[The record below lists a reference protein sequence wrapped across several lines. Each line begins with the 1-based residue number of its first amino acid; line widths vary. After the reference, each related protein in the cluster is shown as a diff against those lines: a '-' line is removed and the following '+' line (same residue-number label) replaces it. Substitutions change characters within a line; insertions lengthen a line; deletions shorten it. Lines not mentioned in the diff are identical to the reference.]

1 MNHPSHDYQLPDDSF
16 LYNLDVNDWS
26 MLAHPEGTDQSDD
39 DRGVDEE
46 SGWLSQKR
54 QSDSEVEEV
63 VTEPVGEMFSYDR
76 QQLKPETKVA
86 AEPTSETL
94 CYNYDEQRPE
104 PEAKVAIEPTR
115 AKDEGE
121 MVGATETP
129 EVKAVPGLA
138 REQVIAEV
146 ALAGQVGQ
154 TARKEEKANTS
165 WIELEE
171 DEDWIELEEAEERAM
186 ELQEQKADLNAVV
199 LFVVMLALMKSQEQE
214 ANSDKPSVERLVD
227 DPDWQELGERTG
239 NKVRAEMMEVRA
251 SAASNKY
258 LRGSDGSKRD
268 IKQERALT
276 TKRADDAY
284 DLVKQLYANPGWSPD
299 ELLQKELLRLDIEE
313 SPDKARL
320 AETLDT
326 VHDLFGVGRDGHSGN
341 VGPHDISRIAQHDL
355 PRDGLSDL
363 EQYFAEH
370 DELKDGGCVGAIA
383 LYHLRKNPNG
393 DESIKKILQLTESG
407 SDVAEVADDYYD
419 VTEYDQKL
427 KLIDEM
433 VDQIDQYFD
442 KAGAEDPYR
451 CFTAKK
457 LGRFGGKG
465 NMLYRWVS
473 TRSSEYETMRLS
485 EDRLRQ
491 ITEKHASFGEV
502 YRYIVWKW
510 KKGLCEEASAIK
522 RGETKRR
529 RNSSSQRTRT
539 E

>member
-1 MNHPSHDYQLPDDSF
+1 MNNMNHPSHDYQLPDDSF

-26 MLAHPEGTDQSDD
+26 MLAHPEGTDQPDD
-39 DRGVDEE
+39 DRGVGGEP
-46 SGWLSQKR
+46 R
-54 QSDSEVEEV
+54 QFDQE
-63 VTEPVGEMFSYDR
+63 
-76 QQLKPETKVA
+76 QQ
-86 AEPTSETL
+86 S
-94 CYNYDEQRPE
+94 E
-104 PEAKVAIEPTR
+104 PEAKVAIEPTGT
-115 AKDEGE
+115 KDEGE

-154 TARKEEKANTS
+154 TAREEEKANNP
-165 WIELEE
+165 
-171 DEDWIELEEAEERAM
+171 WIELEEAEERAM
-186 ELQEQKADLNAVV
+186 ELREQKANLNAMV
-199 LFVVMLALMKSQEQE
+199 LFVVMLALMESQEQE

-239 NKVRAEMMEVRA
+239 NKVRAEMMEMCA
-251 SAASNKY
+251 SAAYNEY

-268 IKQERALT
+268 IKQERALA
-276 TKRADDAY
+276 TKHADDAY
-284 DLVKQLYANPGWSPD
+284 GLVKQLYANPGWSPD

-326 VHDLFGVGRDGHSGN
+326 VHDLFGVGRDGHSGH
-341 VGPHDISRIAQHDL
+341 VGSHDISRIAQHDL

-370 DELKDGGCVGAIA
+370 DELKDSGCVGAIA
-383 LYHLRKNPNG
+383 LYHLRKNPNS

-407 SDVAEVADDYYD
+407 SDVTEVADDYYD

-442 KAGAEDPYR
+442 KAGVEDPYR
-451 CFTAKK
+451 RFTAKR

-473 TRSSEYETMRLS
+473 TCSSEYETMRLS
-485 EDRLRQ
+485 DDKLRQ
-491 ITEKHASFGEV
+491 ITEKHASFGGV
-502 YRYIVWKW
+502 CRYIEWKW
-510 KKGLCEEASAIK
+510 KKGLCEEASEIK
-522 RGETKRR
+522 RGETRRR
-529 RNSSSQRTRT
+529 RNRSSQRTRT

>member
-1 MNHPSHDYQLPDDSF
+1 MNHLSHDYQLPDDSF

-26 MLAHPEGTDQSDD
+26 MLAHPEETDQPDD
-39 DRGVDEE
+39 DRGVGGEP
-46 SGWLSQKR
+46 R
-54 QSDSEVEEV
+54 QFDQEQQSE
-63 VTEPVGEMFSYDR
+63 
-76 QQLKPETKVA
+76 PET
-86 AEPTSETL
+86 
-94 CYNYDEQRPE
+94 
-104 PEAKVAIEPTR
+104 KVAIEPTR
-115 AKDEGE
+115 TKDEGE

-199 LFVVMLALMKSQEQE
+199 LFVVMLALMKSQEEE
-214 ANSDKPSVERLVD
+214 ANSDKPHVERLVD

-239 NKVRAEMMEVRA
+239 NKVRAEIMEMCA

-258 LRGSDGSKRD
+258 LRSSDGSKRD

-284 DLVKQLYANPGWSPD
+284 GLVKQLYANPGWSPD

-326 VHDLFGVGRDGHSGN
+326 VHDLFGVGRDGHSGD
-341 VGPHDISRIAQHDL
+341 VVPHDISRIAQHDL

-370 DELKDGGCVGAIA
+370 DELKDSGCVGAIA
-383 LYHLRKNPNG
+383 LYHLRKNPNS

-407 SDVAEVADDYYD
+407 SDVTEVADDYYD
-419 VTEYDQKL
+419 VAEYDQKL

-442 KAGAEDPYR
+442 KAGVEDPYR
-451 CFTAKK
+451 CFTAKR

-473 TRSSEYETMRLS
+473 TCSSEYETMRLS

-491 ITEKHASFGEV
+491 ITEKHASFGGV
-502 YRYIVWKW
+502 CRYIEWKW
-510 KKGLCEEASAIK
+510 KKGLCEEASEIK
-522 RGETKRR
+522 RGETRRR
-529 RNSSSQRTRT
+529 RNRSSQRTCA

>member
-1 MNHPSHDYQLPDDSF
+1 MSNKNHPGNDYQLPDDSF

-26 MLAHPEGTDQSDD
+26 MLAHPEETDQPDD
-39 DRGVDEE
+39 DRGVGGEPRRFDQE
-46 SGWLSQKR
+46 Q
-54 QSDSEVEEV
+54 QSE
-63 VTEPVGEMFSYDR
+63 
-76 QQLKPETKVA
+76 L
-86 AEPTSETL
+86 
-94 CYNYDEQRPE
+94 
-104 PEAKVAIEPTR
+104 EAKVAIEPTR
-115 AKDEGE
+115 TKDEGE

-214 ANSDKPSVERLVD
+214 ANSDKPHVERLVD

-239 NKVRAEMMEVRA
+239 NKVRAEMMEMCA
-251 SAASNKY
+251 SAAHNKY
-258 LRGSDGSKRD
+258 LRSSDGSKRD
-268 IKQERALT
+268 IKQERALA

-284 DLVKQLYANPGWSPD
+284 GLVKQLYANPGWSPD

-370 DELKDGGCVGAIA
+370 DELKDSGCVGAIA

-393 DESIKKILQLTESG
+393 DESIKKILQLTEGG

-419 VTEYDQKL
+419 VAEYDQKL

-442 KAGAEDPYR
+442 KAGVEDPYR
-451 CFTAKK
+451 CFTAKR

-473 TRSSEYETMRLS
+473 TCSSEYETMRLS

-491 ITEKHASFGEV
+491 ITEKHASFSEV
-502 YRYIVWKW
+502 YSYIVWKW

-529 RNSSSQRTRT
+529 RNRSSQRTCA

>member
-1 MNHPSHDYQLPDDSF
+1 MSNKNYPSNDYQLPDDSF

-26 MLAHPEGTDQSDD
+26 MLAHPEETDQPDD
-39 DRGVDEE
+39 DRGVGGEPGQFDQE
-46 SGWLSQKR
+46 Q
-54 QSDSEVEEV
+54 QS
-63 VTEPVGEMFSYDR
+63 
-76 QQLKPETKVA
+76 
-86 AEPTSETL
+86 
-94 CYNYDEQRPE
+94 E
-104 PEAKVAIEPTR
+104 PEAKVAIELTR
-115 AKDEGE
+115 TKDEGE

-171 DEDWIELEEAEERAM
+171 AEERAM
-186 ELQEQKADLNAVV
+186 ELREQKANLNAVV
-199 LFVVMLALMKSQEQE
+199 LFVVMLALMNSQEQE
-214 ANSDKPSVERLVD
+214 ANSDKPHVERLVD

-239 NKVRAEMMEVRA
+239 NKVRAEMMEMCA
-251 SAASNKY
+251 SAAYNEY
-258 LRGSDGSKRD
+258 LRSSDRSKRGVE
-268 IKQERALT
+268 QERALT

-341 VGPHDISRIAQHDL
+341 VVSSHDISRIAQHDL

-370 DELKDGGCVGAIA
+370 DELKDSGCVGAIA
-383 LYHLRKNPNG
+383 LYHLRKNPNS

-419 VTEYDQKL
+419 VAEYDQKL

-442 KAGAEDPYR
+442 KAGVKDPYGR
-451 CFTAKK
+451 FTTKR
-457 LGRFGGKG
+457 LGRFSGKG

-473 TRSSEYETMRLS
+473 TCSSEYETMKLS
-485 EDRLRQ
+485 DDKLRQ
-491 ITEKHASFGEV
+491 ITEKYASFSEV
-502 YRYIVWKW
+502 YSYIVWKW

-529 RNSSSQRTRT
+529 RNRSSQRTCA

>member
-1 MNHPSHDYQLPDDSF
+1 MSNKNYPSRDYQLPDDSF

-26 MLAHPEGTDQSDD
+26 MLAHPEETDQPDD
-39 DRGVDEE
+39 DRGVGGEP
-46 SGWLSQKR
+46 R
-54 QSDSEVEEV
+54 QFDQE
-63 VTEPVGEMFSYDR
+63 
-76 QQLKPETKVA
+76 QQ
-86 AEPTSETL
+86 S
-94 CYNYDEQRPE
+94 E
-104 PEAKVAIEPTR
+104 PEAKVAIEPIRT
-115 AKDEGE
+115 KDEGE

-129 EVKAVPGLA
+129 EVRAVPGLA

-227 DPDWQELGERTG
+227 DPDWQELGEQTG
-239 NKVRAEMMEVRA
+239 NKVRAEMMEMCA
-251 SAASNKY
+251 SAAHNKY
-258 LRGSDGSKRD
+258 LRSSDGSKRD
-268 IKQERALT
+268 IKQERALAA
-276 TKRADDAY
+276 KRADDAY
-284 DLVKQLYANPGWSPD
+284 GLVKQLYANPGWSPD

-370 DELKDGGCVGAIA
+370 DERKDSGCVGAIA

-407 SDVAEVADDYYD
+407 SDATEVADDYYD
-419 VTEYDQKL
+419 VTKYDQKL

-442 KAGAEDPYR
+442 KAGVEGPYR
-451 CFTAKK
+451 CFTAKRR
-457 LGRFGGKG
+457 GRFSGKG

-473 TRSSEYETMRLS
+473 TCSSEYETMRLS

-491 ITEKHASFGEV
+491 ITEKHASFGGV
-502 YRYIVWKW
+502 CRYIEWKW
-510 KKGLCEEASAIK
+510 KKGLCEEASEIK
-522 RGETKRR
+522 RGETRRR
-529 RNSSSQRTRT
+529 RNRSSQRTCA

>member
-26 MLAHPEGTDQSDD
+26 MLAHPEGTDQPDD
-39 DRGVDEE
+39 DRGVGGEPGRFDHE
-46 SGWLSQKR
+46 Q
-54 QSDSEVEEV
+54 QS
-63 VTEPVGEMFSYDR
+63 
-76 QQLKPETKVA
+76 
-86 AEPTSETL
+86 
-94 CYNYDEQRPE
+94 E

-115 AKDEGE
+115 TKDEGE

-186 ELQEQKADLNAVV
+186 ELQEQKANLNAMV
-199 LFVVMLALMKSQEQE
+199 LFVVMLALMESQEQK
-214 ANSDKPSVERLVD
+214 ANYDKPHVERLVD

-239 NKVRAEMMEVRA
+239 NKVRAEMMEMMEVRA
-251 SAASNKY
+251 SAAYNKY
-258 LRGSDGSKRD
+258 LRSSDGSKRD
-268 IKQERALT
+268 IKQERALA

-284 DLVKQLYANPGWSPD
+284 GLVKQLYANPGWSPD

-326 VHDLFGVGRDGHSGN
+326 VHDLFGVGRDGHGGN
-341 VGPHDISRIAQHDL
+341 VVASHDISQIAQHDL

-370 DELKDGGCVGAIA
+370 DELKDSGCVGAIA
-383 LYHLRKNPNG
+383 LYHLRKNPNS
-393 DESIKKILQLTESG
+393 DESIKKILQLTEGG

-419 VTEYDQKL
+419 VAEYDQKL

-442 KAGAEDPYR
+442 KAGVEDPYR
-451 CFTAKK
+451 CFTAKR

-473 TRSSEYETMRLS
+473 TCSSEYETMRLS

-491 ITEKHASFGEV
+491 ITEKHASFGGV
-502 YRYIVWKW
+502 CRYIEWKW
-510 KKGLCEEASAIK
+510 KKGLCEEASEIK

-529 RNSSSQRTRT
+529 RNRSSQRTCA

>member
-26 MLAHPEGTDQSDD
+26 MLAHPEETDQPDD
-39 DRGVDEE
+39 DRGVGGEPGQFDQE
-46 SGWLSQKR
+46 Q
-54 QSDSEVEEV
+54 QS
-63 VTEPVGEMFSYDR
+63 
-76 QQLKPETKVA
+76 
-86 AEPTSETL
+86 
-94 CYNYDEQRPE
+94 E

-115 AKDEGE
+115 TKDEGE
-121 MVGATETP
+121 MVGATETL

-154 TARKEEKANTS
+154 TAREEERANTP
-165 WIELEE
+165 
-171 DEDWIELEEAEERAM
+171 WIELEEAEERAM
-186 ELQEQKADLNAVV
+186 ELREQKANLNAVV
-199 LFVVMLALMKSQEQE
+199 LFVVMLALMNSQEQE
-214 ANSDKPSVERLVD
+214 ANSDKPHVGRLVD

-239 NKVRAEMMEVRA
+239 NKVRAEMMEMMEMMEVRA
-251 SAASNKY
+251 SAAYNKY
-258 LRGSDGSKRD
+258 LRSSDRSKRD
-268 IKQERALT
+268 IKQERALA

-284 DLVKQLYANPGWSPD
+284 GLVKQLYANPGWSPD

-341 VGPHDISRIAQHDL
+341 VAPHDISRIAQHDL

-370 DELKDGGCVGAIA
+370 DELKDSGCVGAIA
-383 LYHLRKNPNG
+383 LYHLRKNPNS
-393 DESIKKILQLTESG
+393 DESIKKILQLTEGG

-419 VTEYDQKL
+419 AAEYDQKL

-442 KAGAEDPYR
+442 KAGVEDPYK
-451 CFTAKK
+451 CFTAKR

-485 EDRLRQ
+485 EDELRQ
-491 ITEKHASFGEV
+491 ITEKHASFGGV
-502 YRYIVWKW
+502 CRYIEWKW
-510 KKGLCEEASAIK
+510 KKGLCEEASEIK
-522 RGETKRR
+522 RGETRR
-529 RNSSSQRTRT
+529 RRSRSSQRTCA

>member
-1 MNHPSHDYQLPDDSF
+1 MNHPSHDYRLPDDSF

-26 MLAHPEGTDQSDD
+26 MLAHPEETDQPDD
-39 DRGVDEE
+39 DRGVGGEPGQFDQE
-46 SGWLSQKR
+46 Q
-54 QSDSEVEEV
+54 QS
-63 VTEPVGEMFSYDR
+63 
-76 QQLKPETKVA
+76 
-86 AEPTSETL
+86 
-94 CYNYDEQRPE
+94 E

-115 AKDEGE
+115 TKDEGE

-154 TARKEEKANTS
+154 TAREEEKANTP
-165 WIELEE
+165 
-171 DEDWIELEEAEERAM
+171 WIELEEAEERAM
-186 ELQEQKADLNAVV
+186 ELREQKANLNAVV
-199 LFVVMLALMKSQEQE
+199 LFVVMLALMESQEQE
-214 ANSDKPSVERLVD
+214 ANSDKPHVERLVD

-239 NKVRAEMMEVRA
+239 NKVRAEMMEMMEVRA
-251 SAASNKY
+251 SAAYNKY
-258 LRGSDGSKRD
+258 LRSSDGSKRD
-268 IKQERALT
+268 IKQERALA

-284 DLVKQLYANPGWSPD
+284 GLVKQLYANPGWSPD

-326 VHDLFGVGRDGHSGN
+326 VHDLFGVGRDGYSGN
-341 VGPHDISRIAQHDL
+341 VVASHDISQIAQHDL

-370 DELKDGGCVGAIA
+370 DELKDSGCVGAIA
-383 LYHLRKNPNG
+383 LYHLRKNPNS
-393 DESIKKILQLTESG
+393 DESIKKILQLTEGG

-419 VTEYDQKL
+419 VAEYDQKL

-442 KAGAEDPYR
+442 KAGVEDPYR
-451 CFTAKK
+451 CFTAKRR
-457 LGRFGGKG
+457 GRFSGKG

-491 ITEKHASFGEV
+491 ITEKHTSFGGV
-502 YRYIVWKW
+502 CRYIEWKW
-510 KKGLCEEASAIK
+510 KKGLCEEASEIK
-522 RGETKRR
+522 RGETRRR
-529 RNSSSQRTRT
+529 RNRSSQRTRT

>member
-1 MNHPSHDYQLPDDSF
+1 MNHPSRDYQLPDDSF

-26 MLAHPEGTDQSDD
+26 MLAHPEETDQPDD
-39 DRGVDEE
+39 DRGVGGEPRRFDQE
-46 SGWLSQKR
+46 Q
-54 QSDSEVEEV
+54 QSE
-63 VTEPVGEMFSYDR
+63 
-76 QQLKPETKVA
+76 L
-86 AEPTSETL
+86 
-94 CYNYDEQRPE
+94 
-104 PEAKVAIEPTR
+104 EAKVAIEPTR
-115 AKDEGE
+115 TKDEGE
-121 MVGATETP
+121 MVGVTETP

-171 DEDWIELEEAEERAM
+171 AEDWIELEEAEERAM

-239 NKVRAEMMEVRA
+239 NKVRAEMMEMCA
-251 SAASNKY
+251 SAAYNEY
-258 LRGSDGSKRD
+258 LRSSDRSERGVE
-268 IKQERALT
+268 QERALT
-276 TKRADDAY
+276 TKRADDAF

-341 VGPHDISRIAQHDL
+341 VVSSHDISRIAQHDL

-370 DELKDGGCVGAIA
+370 DELKDSGCVGAIA
-383 LYHLRKNPNG
+383 LYHLRKNPNS
-393 DESIKKILQLTESG
+393 DESIKKILQLTEGG
-407 SDVAEVADDYYD
+407 SDVTEVADDYYD

-433 VDQIDQYFD
+433 VDRIDQYFD
-442 KAGAEDPYR
+442 KAGVEDPYR
-451 CFTAKK
+451 CFTAKR

-491 ITEKHASFGEV
+491 ITEKHASFGGV
-502 YRYIVWKW
+502 CRYIEWKW
-510 KKGLCEEASAIK
+510 KKGLCEEASEIK

-529 RNSSSQRTRT
+529 RNRSSQRTCA

>member
-129 EVKAVPGLA
+129 EVKAVPGLT

-154 TARKEEKANTS
+154 TAREEKKAN
-165 WIELEE
+165 IP
-171 DEDWIELEEAEERAM
+171 WIELEEAEERAM
-186 ELQEQKADLNAVV
+186 ELREQKANLNAVV
-199 LFVVMLALMKSQEQE
+199 LFVVVLALMESQEQE
-214 ANSDKPSVERLVD
+214 ANSDKPHVERLVD

-239 NKVRAEMMEVRA
+239 NKVRAEMMEMCA
-251 SAASNKY
+251 SAAYNKY
-258 LRGSDGSKRD
+258 QRSSDRPKRD
-268 IKQERALT
+268 IKQERASA

-326 VHDLFGVGRDGHSGN
+326 VHDLFGVGRDGHGGHVAS
-341 VGPHDISRIAQHDL
+341 HDILQIAQHDL

-370 DELKDGGCVGAIA
+370 DELKDSGCVGAIA

-393 DESIKKILQLTESG
+393 DESIKKILQLTEGG

-442 KAGAEDPYR
+442 KAGVEDPYR
-451 CFTAKK
+451 CFTAKR

-473 TRSSEYETMRLS
+473 TCSSEYETMRLS

-491 ITEKHASFGEV
+491 ITEKHASFGGV
-502 YRYIVWKW
+502 CRYIEWKW

-522 RGETKRR
+522 RGETRRR
-529 RNSSSQRTRT
+529 RNRSSQRTHAT
-539 E
+539 GSEIN

>member
-1 MNHPSHDYQLPDDSF
+1 MNNKNHPSHDYQLPDDSF

-26 MLAHPEGTDQSDD
+26 MLAHPEETDQPDD
-39 DRGVDEE
+39 NRGVGGEP
-46 SGWLSQKR
+46 R
-54 QSDSEVEEV
+54 QFDQEQQSE
-63 VTEPVGEMFSYDR
+63 
-76 QQLKPETKVA
+76 A
-86 AEPTSETL
+86 
-94 CYNYDEQRPE
+94 
-104 PEAKVAIEPTR
+104 EAKVAIEPTR
-115 AKDEGE
+115 TKDEGE
-121 MVGATETP
+121 MVGATETL
-129 EVKAVPGLA
+129 EVKAAPGLA

-171 DEDWIELEEAEERAM
+171 AEDWIELEEAEERAM
-186 ELQEQKADLNAVV
+186 ELREQKANLNAVV
-199 LFVVMLALMKSQEQE
+199 LFVVMLALMESQEQE
-214 ANSDKPSVERLVD
+214 ANSDKPHVERLVD
-227 DPDWQELGERTG
+227 DPDWQELGEQTG
-239 NKVRAEMMEVRA
+239 NKVRAEMMEMMEVRA
-251 SAASNKY
+251 SAAYNKY
-258 LRGSDGSKRD
+258 QRSSDGSKRD
-268 IKQERALT
+268 IKQERALA

-284 DLVKQLYANPGWSPD
+284 GLVKQLYANPGWSPD

-341 VGPHDISRIAQHDL
+341 VVSSHDISRIAQHDL

-370 DELKDGGCVGAIA
+370 DELKDSGCVGAIA

-407 SDVAEVADDYYD
+407 SDVTEVADDYYD

-442 KAGAEDPYR
+442 KAGVEDPYR
-451 CFTAKK
+451 CFTAKR

-465 NMLYRWVS
+465 NMLYRWVF
-473 TRSSEYETMRLS
+473 TCNSEYETMRLS
-485 EDRLRQ
+485 EDELRQ

-510 KKGLCEEASAIK
+510 KKGLHEEASEIK

-529 RNSSSQRTRT
+529 RNRSSQRTCA

>member
-1 MNHPSHDYQLPDDSF
+1 MNHPSRDYQLPDDSF

-26 MLAHPEGTDQSDD
+26 MLAHPEETDQPDD
-39 DRGVDEE
+39 DRGVGGEPRRFDQE
-46 SGWLSQKR
+46 Q
-54 QSDSEVEEV
+54 QSE
-63 VTEPVGEMFSYDR
+63 
-76 QQLKPETKVA
+76 L
-86 AEPTSETL
+86 
-94 CYNYDEQRPE
+94 
-104 PEAKVAIEPTR
+104 EAKVAIEPTR
-115 AKDEGE
+115 TKDEGE

-214 ANSDKPSVERLVD
+214 ANSDKPHVERLVD

-239 NKVRAEMMEVRA
+239 NKVRAEMMEMCA
-251 SAASNKY
+251 SAAHNKY
-258 LRGSDGSKRD
+258 LRSSDGSKRD
-268 IKQERALT
+268 IKQERALA

-284 DLVKQLYANPGWSPD
+284 GLVKQLYANPGWSPD

-341 VGPHDISRIAQHDL
+341 VVASHDISQIAQHDL

-370 DELKDGGCVGAIA
+370 DELKDSGCVGAIA
-383 LYHLRKNPNG
+383 LYHLRKNPNS
-393 DESIKKILQLTESG
+393 DESIKKILQLTEGG

-442 KAGAEDPYR
+442 KAGVEDPYR
-451 CFTAKK
+451 CFTAKR

-473 TRSSEYETMRLS
+473 TCSSEYETMRLS

-491 ITEKHASFGEV
+491 ITEKHASFSEV
-502 YRYIVWKW
+502 YSYIVWKW

-529 RNSSSQRTRT
+529 RNRSSQRTCA

>member
-1 MNHPSHDYQLPDDSF
+1 MNHLSHDYQLPDDSF

-26 MLAHPEGTDQSDD
+26 MLAHPEGTDQPDD
-39 DRGVDEE
+39 DRGVGGEP
-46 SGWLSQKR
+46 R
-54 QSDSEVEEV
+54 QFDQE
-63 VTEPVGEMFSYDR
+63 
-76 QQLKPETKVA
+76 QQ
-86 AEPTSETL
+86 S
-94 CYNYDEQRPE
+94 E

-115 AKDEGE
+115 TKGEGE

-171 DEDWIELEEAEERAM
+171 AEERAM
-186 ELQEQKADLNAVV
+186 ELREQKANLNAVV
-199 LFVVMLALMKSQEQE
+199 LFVVMLALMNSQEQE
-214 ANSDKPSVERLVD
+214 ANSDKPHVERLVD

-239 NKVRAEMMEVRA
+239 NKVRAEMMEMCA
-251 SAASNKY
+251 SAAHNKY
-258 LRGSDGSKRD
+258 LRSSDGSKRD
-268 IKQERALT
+268 IKQERALA

-284 DLVKQLYANPGWSPD
+284 GLVKQLYANPGWSPD

-370 DELKDGGCVGAIA
+370 DELKDSGCVGAIA

-393 DESIKKILQLTESG
+393 DESIKKILQLTEGG

-442 KAGAEDPYR
+442 KAGVEDSYR
-451 CFTAKK
+451 CFTAKR

-473 TRSSEYETMRLS
+473 TCSSEYETMRLS

-491 ITEKHASFGEV
+491 ITEKHASFGGV
-502 YRYIVWKW
+502 CRYIEWKW

-529 RNSSSQRTRT
+529 RNRSSQRTCA

>member
-1 MNHPSHDYQLPDDSF
+1 MNNMNHPSHDYQPPDDSF

-26 MLAHPEGTDQSDD
+26 MLAHPEETDQPDD
-39 DRGVDEE
+39 DRGVGGE

-54 QSDSEVEEV
+54 QSDPEAEEV

-86 AEPTSETL
+86 AEPTGETL
-94 CYNYDEQRPE
+94 CYNYDEQQSE

-121 MVGATETP
+121 VVGATKTP
-129 EVKAVPGLA
+129 EVKAIPGLA

-154 TARKEEKANTS
+154 TAREEEKAKTP
-165 WIELEE
+165 WV
-171 DEDWIELEEAEERAM
+171 ELEEAEERAM
-186 ELQEQKADLNAVV
+186 ELREQKANLNAVV
-199 LFVVMLALMKSQEQE
+199 LFVVMLALMESQEQE
-214 ANSDKPSVERLVD
+214 ANSDKPHVERLVD

-239 NKVRAEMMEVRA
+239 NKVRVEMMEMCA
-251 SAASNKY
+251 SAAYNKY
-258 LRGSDGSKRD
+258 QRSSDRPKRD
-268 IKQERALT
+268 IKQERALA

-284 DLVKQLYANPGWSPD
+284 GLVKQLYANPGWSPD

-326 VHDLFGVGRDGHSGN
+326 VHDLFGVGRDGHGGHVAS
-341 VGPHDISRIAQHDL
+341 HDISRIAQRDL

-370 DELKDGGCVGAIA
+370 GEHKDSGFVGAIA
-383 LYHLRKNPNG
+383 LYHLRKNPNS
-393 DESIKKILQLTESG
+393 DESIKEILQLTESG

-451 CFTAKK
+451 CFTAKR
-457 LGRFGGKG
+457 LGRFSGKG

-473 TRSSEYETMRLS
+473 TRSSEYETMKLS
-485 EDRLRQ
+485 EDELRQ

-502 YRYIVWKW
+502 YSYIVWKW

-529 RNSSSQRTRT
+529 RNRSSQRTCA

>member
-1 MNHPSHDYQLPDDSF
+1 MNHPSRDYQLPDDSF

-26 MLAHPEGTDQSDD
+26 MLAHPEETDQSDD
-39 DRGVDEE
+39 DRGVGGEP
-46 SGWLSQKR
+46 R
-54 QSDSEVEEV
+54 QFD
-63 VTEPVGEMFSYDR
+63 
-76 QQLKPETKVA
+76 Q
-86 AEPTSETL
+86 
-94 CYNYDEQRPE
+94 EQRSE
-104 PEAKVAIEPTR
+104 PEAKVAIEPIRT
-115 AKDEGE
+115 KDEGE

-239 NKVRAEMMEVRA
+239 NKVRAEMMEMMEVRA

-341 VGPHDISRIAQHDL
+341 VVSSHDISRIAQHDL

-370 DELKDGGCVGAIA
+370 DELKDSGCVGAIA
-383 LYHLRKNPNG
+383 LYHLRKNPNS

-407 SDVAEVADDYYD
+407 SDVTEVADDYCD

-442 KAGAEDPYR
+442 KAGVEDPYR
-451 CFTAKK
+451 RFTAKR

-473 TRSSEYETMRLS
+473 TCSSEYETMRLS
-485 EDRLRQ
+485 DDKLRQ
-491 ITEKHASFGEV
+491 ITEKHASFGGV
-502 YRYIVWKW
+502 CRYIEWKW
-510 KKGLCEEASAIK
+510 KKGLCEEASEIK
-522 RGETKRR
+522 RGETRRR
-529 RNSSSQRTRT
+529 RNRSSQRTRT

>member
-1 MNHPSHDYQLPDDSF
+1 MSNKNHPGNDYQLPDDSF

-26 MLAHPEGTDQSDD
+26 MLAHPEETDQPDD
-39 DRGVDEE
+39 DRGVGGEPGQFDQE
-46 SGWLSQKR
+46 Q
-54 QSDSEVEEV
+54 QS
-63 VTEPVGEMFSYDR
+63 
-76 QQLKPETKVA
+76 
-86 AEPTSETL
+86 
-94 CYNYDEQRPE
+94 E
-104 PEAKVAIEPTR
+104 PEAKVAIELTR
-115 AKDEGE
+115 TKDEGE

-154 TARKEEKANTS
+154 TAREEEKANTP
-165 WIELEE
+165 
-171 DEDWIELEEAEERAM
+171 WIELEEAEERAM
-186 ELQEQKADLNAVV
+186 ELREQKANLNAVV
-199 LFVVMLALMKSQEQE
+199 LFVVMLALMESQEQE
-214 ANSDKPSVERLVD
+214 ANSDKPHVERLVD
-227 DPDWQELGERTG
+227 DPDWQELGEQTG
-239 NKVRAEMMEVRA
+239 NKVRAEMMEMCA
-251 SAASNKY
+251 SAAHNKY
-258 LRGSDGSKRD
+258 LRSSDGSKRD
-268 IKQERALT
+268 IKQERALA

-284 DLVKQLYANPGWSPD
+284 GLVKQLYANPGWSPD

-370 DELKDGGCVGAIA
+370 DELKDSGCVGVIA
-383 LYHLRKNPNG
+383 LYHLRKNPNS

-407 SDVAEVADDYYD
+407 SDATEVADDYYD

-427 KLIDEM
+427 KLVDEM

-442 KAGAEDPYR
+442 KAGVEDPYR
-451 CFTAKK
+451 CFTAKR

-473 TRSSEYETMRLS
+473 TCSSEYETMRLS
-485 EDRLRQ
+485 EDKLRQ
-491 ITEKHASFGEV
+491 ITEKHASFSEV
-502 YRYIVWKW
+502 YSYIVWKW
-510 KKGLCEEASAIK
+510 KGGLCEEASAIK
-522 RGETKRR
+522 RAEAKRR
-529 RNSSSQRTRT
+529 RNRSSQRTCA

>member
-26 MLAHPEGTDQSDD
+26 MLAHPGETDQPDD
-39 DRGVDEE
+39 NQAKDQEVA
-46 SGWLSQKR
+46 
-54 QSDSEVEEV
+54 DS
-63 VTEPVGEMFSYDR
+63 P
-76 QQLKPETKVA
+76 KPEQ
-86 AEPTSETL
+86 P
-94 CYNYDEQRPE
+94 NQEQQSE

-115 AKDEGE
+115 TKDEGE
-121 MVGATETP
+121 MVGATKTP
-129 EVKAVPGLA
+129 EAKAVPGLA

-154 TARKEEKANTS
+154 TAREEEKAKTP
-165 WIELEE
+165 WV
-171 DEDWIELEEAEERAM
+171 ELEEAEERAM
-186 ELQEQKADLNAVV
+186 ELREQKANLNAVV
-199 LFVVMLALMKSQEQE
+199 LFVVMLALMESQEEE
-214 ANSDKPSVERLVD
+214 ANSDKPHVERLVD

-239 NKVRAEMMEVRA
+239 NKVRAEMMEMCA
-251 SAASNKY
+251 SAAYNKY
-258 LRGSDGSKRD
+258 QRSSDRPKRD
-268 IKQERALT
+268 IKQERALA

-326 VHDLFGVGRDGHSGN
+326 VHDLFGVGRDGHGGHVAS
-341 VGPHDISRIAQHDL
+341 HDILQIAQHDL

-370 DELKDGGCVGAIA
+370 DERKDSGCVGAIA
-383 LYHLRKNPNG
+383 LYHLRKNPNS
-393 DESIKKILQLTESG
+393 DESIKEILQLTEGG

-442 KAGAEDPYR
+442 KAGVEDPYR
-451 CFTAKK
+451 CFTAKR

-473 TRSSEYETMRLS
+473 TCSSEYETMRLS

-491 ITEKHASFGEV
+491 ITEKHASFGGV
-502 YRYIVWKW
+502 CRYIEWKW
-510 KKGLCEEASAIK
+510 KKGLCEEASEIK
-522 RGETKRR
+522 RGETRRR
-529 RNSSSQRTRT
+529 RNRSSQRTCA

>member
-26 MLAHPEGTDQSDD
+26 MLAHPEGTDQPDD
-39 DRGVDEE
+39 DRGVGGEP
-46 SGWLSQKR
+46 R
-54 QSDSEVEEV
+54 QFDQE
-63 VTEPVGEMFSYDR
+63 
-76 QQLKPETKVA
+76 QQ
-86 AEPTSETL
+86 S
-94 CYNYDEQRPE
+94 E
-104 PEAKVAIEPTR
+104 PEAKVAIEPIRT
-115 AKDEGE
+115 KDEGE

-199 LFVVMLALMKSQEQE
+199 LFVVMLALMESQEQE

-239 NKVRAEMMEVRA
+239 NKVRAEMMEMCA
-251 SAASNKY
+251 SAAYNEY
-258 LRGSDGSKRD
+258 LRSSDRSKRGVE
-268 IKQERALT
+268 QERALT

-341 VGPHDISRIAQHDL
+341 VVSSHDISRIAQHDL

-370 DELKDGGCVGAIA
+370 DELKDSGCVGAIA
-383 LYHLRKNPNG
+383 LYHLRKNPNS

-407 SDVAEVADDYYD
+407 SDVVEVADDYYD
-419 VTEYDQKL
+419 VAEYDQKL

-442 KAGAEDPYR
+442 KAGVEDPYGR
-451 CFTAKK
+451 FTTKR
-457 LGRFGGKG
+457 LGRFSGKG

-473 TRSSEYETMRLS
+473 TCSSEYKTMKLS
-485 EDRLRQ
+485 EDKLRQ
-491 ITEKHASFGEV
+491 ITEKHASFGGV
-502 YRYIVWKW
+502 CRYIEWKW

-529 RNSSSQRTRT
+529 RNRSSQRTCA

>member
-26 MLAHPEGTDQSDD
+26 MLAHPEETDQPDD
-39 DRGVDEE
+39 DRGVGGEP
-46 SGWLSQKR
+46 R
-54 QSDSEVEEV
+54 QFDQEQQSE
-63 VTEPVGEMFSYDR
+63 
-76 QQLKPETKVA
+76 PET
-86 AEPTSETL
+86 
-94 CYNYDEQRPE
+94 
-104 PEAKVAIEPTR
+104 KVAIEPTR
-115 AKDEGE
+115 TKDEGE

-171 DEDWIELEEAEERAM
+171 DEERAM
-186 ELQEQKADLNAVV
+186 ELREQKADLNAVV

-214 ANSDKPSVERLVD
+214 ANSDKPHVERLVD
-227 DPDWQELGERTG
+227 DPDWQELGEQTG
-239 NKVRAEMMEVRA
+239 NKVRAEMMEMMEVRA
-251 SAASNKY
+251 SAAYNKY
-258 LRGSDGSKRD
+258 QRSSDGSKRGV
-268 IKQERALT
+268 KQERALT

-370 DELKDGGCVGAIA
+370 DELKDSGCVGAIA
-383 LYHLRKNPNG
+383 LYHLRKNPNS

-407 SDVAEVADDYYD
+407 SDVTEVADDYYD

-427 KLIDEM
+427 KLID
-433 VDQIDQYFD
+433 
-442 KAGAEDPYR
+442 
-451 CFTAKK
+451 
-457 LGRFGGKG
+457 GRDG
-465 NMLYRWVS
+465 
-473 TRSSEYETMRLS
+473 
-485 EDRLRQ
+485 
-491 ITEKHASFGEV
+491 
-502 YRYIVWKW
+502 
-510 KKGLCEEASAIK
+510 
-522 RGETKRR
+522 
-529 RNSSSQRTRT
+529 
-539 E
+539 

>member
-1 MNHPSHDYQLPDDSF
+1 MSNKNYPSHDYQLPDDSF

-26 MLAHPEGTDQSDD
+26 MLAHPEETDQPDD
-39 DRGVDEE
+39 DRGVGGEPGQFDQE
-46 SGWLSQKR
+46 Q
-54 QSDSEVEEV
+54 QS
-63 VTEPVGEMFSYDR
+63 
-76 QQLKPETKVA
+76 
-86 AEPTSETL
+86 
-94 CYNYDEQRPE
+94 E
-104 PEAKVAIEPTR
+104 PEAKVAIELTR
-115 AKDEGE
+115 TKDEGE
-121 MVGATETP
+121 MVGATETL

-154 TARKEEKANTS
+154 TAREEEKANTP
-165 WIELEE
+165 
-171 DEDWIELEEAEERAM
+171 WIELEEAEERAM
-186 ELQEQKADLNAVV
+186 ELREQKANLNAVV
-199 LFVVMLALMKSQEQE
+199 LFVVMLALMESQEQE
-214 ANSDKPSVERLVD
+214 ANSDKPHVERLVD

-239 NKVRAEMMEVRA
+239 NKVRAEMMEMCA
-251 SAASNKY
+251 SAAHNKY
-258 LRGSDGSKRD
+258 LRSSDGSKRD
-268 IKQERALT
+268 IKQERALA
-276 TKRADDAY
+276 TKRVDDAY
-284 DLVKQLYANPGWSPD
+284 GLVKQLYANPGWSPD

-341 VGPHDISRIAQHDL
+341 VVPHDISRIAQHDL

-370 DELKDGGCVGAIA
+370 DELKDSGCVGAIA
-383 LYHLRKNPNG
+383 LYRLRKNPNG

-407 SDVAEVADDYYD
+407 SDVTEVADDYYD
-419 VTEYDQKL
+419 VAEYDQKL

-442 KAGAEDPYR
+442 KAGVEDPYR
-451 CFTAKK
+451 CFTAKR

-491 ITEKHASFGEV
+491 ITEKHASFSEV
-502 YRYIVWKW
+502 YSYIVWKW
-510 KKGLCEEASAIK
+510 KGGICEEASAIK
-522 RGETKRR
+522 RAETKRR
-529 RNSSSQRTRT
+529 RNRSSQRTCA

>member
-1 MNHPSHDYQLPDDSF
+1 MNHLGHDYQLPDDSF

-26 MLAHPEGTDQSDD
+26 MLAHPEETDQPDD
-39 DRGVDEE
+39 DRGVGGEP
-46 SGWLSQKR
+46 R
-54 QSDSEVEEV
+54 QFDQE
-63 VTEPVGEMFSYDR
+63 
-76 QQLKPETKVA
+76 QQ
-86 AEPTSETL
+86 S
-94 CYNYDEQRPE
+94 E

-115 AKDEGE
+115 TKDEGE

-171 DEDWIELEEAEERAM
+171 AEDWIELEEVEERAM
-186 ELQEQKADLNAVV
+186 ELREQKANLNAVV
-199 LFVVMLALMKSQEQE
+199 LFVVMLALMNSQEQE
-214 ANSDKPSVERLVD
+214 ADSDKPHVERLVD
-227 DPDWQELGERTG
+227 DPDWQELGEQTG
-239 NKVRAEMMEVRA
+239 NKVRAEMMEMCA
-251 SAASNKY
+251 SAAHNKY
-258 LRGSDGSKRD
+258 LRSSDGSKRD
-268 IKQERALT
+268 IKQERALA

-284 DLVKQLYANPGWSPD
+284 GLVKQLYANPGWSPD

-355 PRDGLSDL
+355 PHDGLSDL

-370 DELKDGGCVGAIA
+370 DELKDSGCVGAIA
-383 LYHLRKNPNG
+383 LYHLRKNPNS
-393 DESIKKILQLTESG
+393 DESIKKILQLTEGG

-442 KAGAEDPYR
+442 KAGVEDPYR
-451 CFTAKK
+451 CFTAKR

-473 TRSSEYETMRLS
+473 TCSSEYETMRLS
-485 EDRLRQ
+485 EDKLRQ
-491 ITEKHASFGEV
+491 ITEKHASFGGV
-502 YRYIVWKW
+502 CRYIEWKW
-510 KKGLCEEASAIK
+510 KKGLCEEASEIK

-529 RNSSSQRTRT
+529 RNRSSQRTCA

>member
-1 MNHPSHDYQLPDDSF
+1 MNHLSHDYQLPDDSF

-26 MLAHPEGTDQSDD
+26 MLAHPEETDQPDD
-39 DRGVDEE
+39 DRGVGGEP
-46 SGWLSQKR
+46 R
-54 QSDSEVEEV
+54 QFDQE
-63 VTEPVGEMFSYDR
+63 
-76 QQLKPETKVA
+76 QQ
-86 AEPTSETL
+86 S
-94 CYNYDEQRPE
+94 E

-115 AKDEGE
+115 TKDEGE

-129 EVKAVPGLA
+129 EVKAAPGLA

-171 DEDWIELEEAEERAM
+171 AEERAM
-186 ELQEQKADLNAVV
+186 ELREQKANLNAVV
-199 LFVVMLALMKSQEQE
+199 LFVVMLALMNSQEQE
-214 ANSDKPSVERLVD
+214 ADSDKPHVERLVD

-239 NKVRAEMMEVRA
+239 NKVRAEMMEMCA
-251 SAASNKY
+251 SAAHNKY
-258 LRGSDGSKRD
+258 LRSSDGSKRD
-268 IKQERALT
+268 IKQERALA

-284 DLVKQLYANPGWSPD
+284 GLVKQLYANPGWSPD

-341 VGPHDISRIAQHDL
+341 VVASHDISQIAQHDL

-370 DELKDGGCVGAIA
+370 DELKDSGCVGAIA
-383 LYHLRKNPNG
+383 LYHLRKNPNS
-393 DESIKKILQLTESG
+393 DESIKKILQLTEGG
-407 SDVAEVADDYYD
+407 SDVVEVADDYYD

-442 KAGAEDPYR
+442 KAGVEDPYR
-451 CFTAKK
+451 CFTAKR

-473 TRSSEYETMRLS
+473 TCSSEYETMRLS
-485 EDRLRQ
+485 EDELRQ
-491 ITEKHASFGEV
+491 ITEKHASFGGV
-502 YRYIVWKW
+502 CRYIEWKW

-522 RGETKRR
+522 RGETRRR
-529 RNSSSQRTRT
+529 RNRSSQRTCA

>member
-26 MLAHPEGTDQSDD
+26 MLAHPEETDQPDD
-39 DRGVDEE
+39 DRGVGGEPRRFDQE
-46 SGWLSQKR
+46 Q
-54 QSDSEVEEV
+54 QSE
-63 VTEPVGEMFSYDR
+63 
-76 QQLKPETKVA
+76 L
-86 AEPTSETL
+86 
-94 CYNYDEQRPE
+94 
-104 PEAKVAIEPTR
+104 EAKVAIEPTR
-115 AKDEGE
+115 TKDEGE

-171 DEDWIELEEAEERAM
+171 AEERAM

-214 ANSDKPSVERLVD
+214 ANSDKPHVERLVD

-239 NKVRAEMMEVRA
+239 NKVRAEMMEMCA
-251 SAASNKY
+251 SAAHNKY
-258 LRGSDGSKRD
+258 LRSSDGSKRD
-268 IKQERALT
+268 IKQERALA

-284 DLVKQLYANPGWSPD
+284 GLVKQLYANPGWSPD

-370 DELKDGGCVGAIA
+370 DELKDSGCVGAIA

-393 DESIKKILQLTESG
+393 DESIKKILQLTEGG

-442 KAGAEDPYR
+442 KAGVEDPYR
-451 CFTAKK
+451 CFTAKR

-473 TRSSEYETMRLS
+473 TCSSEYETMRLS
-485 EDRLRQ
+485 DDKLRQ
-491 ITEKHASFGEV
+491 ITEKHASFGGV
-502 YRYIVWKW
+502 CRYIEWKW
-510 KKGLCEEASAIK
+510 KKGLCEEASEIK
-522 RGETKRR
+522 RGETRRR
-529 RNSSSQRTRT
+529 RNRSSQRTRT

>member
-26 MLAHPEGTDQSDD
+26 MLAHPEETDQPDD
-39 DRGVDEE
+39 DRGVGGEP
-46 SGWLSQKR
+46 R
-54 QSDSEVEEV
+54 QFDQE
-63 VTEPVGEMFSYDR
+63 
-76 QQLKPETKVA
+76 QQ
-86 AEPTSETL
+86 S
-94 CYNYDEQRPE
+94 E

-115 AKDEGE
+115 TKDEGE

-171 DEDWIELEEAEERAM
+171 AEDWIELEEAEERAM
-186 ELQEQKADLNAVV
+186 ELREQKANLNAVV

-239 NKVRAEMMEVRA
+239 NKVRAEMMEMMEVRA
-251 SAASNKY
+251 SAAYNKY
-258 LRGSDGSKRD
+258 LRSSDGSKRD
-268 IKQERALT
+268 IKQERALA

-341 VGPHDISRIAQHDL
+341 VVASHDISQIAQHDL

-370 DELKDGGCVGAIA
+370 DELKDSGCVGAIA
-383 LYHLRKNPNG
+383 LYHLRKNPNS

-442 KAGAEDPYR
+442 KAGVEDPYR
-451 CFTAKK
+451 CFTAKR
-457 LGRFGGKG
+457 LGRFSGKG

-473 TRSSEYETMRLS
+473 TCSSEYETMRLS

-491 ITEKHASFGEV
+491 ITEKYASFGEV
-502 YRYIVWKW
+502 YEYIVWKW
-510 KKGLCEEASAIK
+510 KKGLHEEASAIK

-529 RNSSSQRTRT
+529 RNRSSQRTCA

>member
-1 MNHPSHDYQLPDDSF
+1 MNNMNRPSRDYQLPDDSF

-26 MLAHPEGTDQSDD
+26 MLAHPEETDQPDD
-39 DRGVDEE
+39 DRGADGE
-46 SGWLSQKR
+46 SR
-54 QSDSEVEEV
+54 QFDQE
-63 VTEPVGEMFSYDR
+63 
-76 QQLKPETKVA
+76 QQ
-86 AEPTSETL
+86 S
-94 CYNYDEQRPE
+94 E

-115 AKDEGE
+115 TKDEGE
-121 MVGATETP
+121 MVGVTETP

-239 NKVRAEMMEVRA
+239 NKVRAEMMEMCA
-251 SAASNKY
+251 SAAYNEY
-258 LRGSDGSKRD
+258 LRSSDRSERGVE
-268 IKQERALT
+268 QERALT
-276 TKRADDAY
+276 TKRADDAF

-341 VGPHDISRIAQHDL
+341 VVSSHDISRIAQHDL

-370 DELKDGGCVGAIA
+370 DELKDSGCVGAIA
-383 LYHLRKNPNG
+383 LYHLRKNPNS

-442 KAGAEDPYR
+442 KAGVEGPCR
-451 CFTAKK
+451 CFTAKR

-473 TRSSEYETMRLS
+473 TCSSEYETMRLS
-485 EDRLRQ
+485 DDKLRQ
-491 ITEKHASFGEV
+491 ITEKHASFGGV
-502 YRYIVWKW
+502 CRYIEWKW
-510 KKGLCEEASAIK
+510 KKGLCEEASEIK

-529 RNSSSQRTRT
+529 RNRSSQRTCA